1 MNITRLIGGTPL
13 YELKNYFRAHG
24 LKAKIFAKLEAFN
37 PAGSIKDRVAV
48 ALVKAAED
56 EGKLKEG
63 GTVIEP
69 TSGNF
74 GIALA
79 AICAAKGYKAVLTMP
94 ENASDERVKLIKAY
108 GAKVILTPAALGM
121 SGAIDMAK
129 RLLNDD
135 KLAISAGQFT
145 NPANPAV
152 HFKTTGREI
161 YAQTHGEIAAFVAGV
176 GTGGTLTGAGGYLKS
191 QNPQIKVYAVEP
203 ASSPCLS
210 GGKAGLHK
218 IQGIGAGFVPKVLNP
233 AIYDG
238 VLTVS
243 DELAF
248 KTQAEIARREG
259 LFVGISSGAGLLA
272 AATLAVRPEYKNKNI
287 VTVFPDGGERYLSV
301 L

>member
-13 YELKNYFRAHG
+13 YELKNYCRAHG

-37 PAGSIKDRVAV
+37 PAGSIKDRVAA
-48 ALVKAAED
+48 ALVKVAED
-56 EGKLKEG
+56 EGKLKKG
-63 GTVIEP
+63 GTIIEP

-74 GIALA
+74 GIALS
-79 AICAAKGYKAVLTMP
+79 AICAAKGCKAVLTMP
-94 ENASDERVKLIKAY
+94 ENASAERVKLIKAY

-121 SGAIDMAK
+121 SGAIDMANQ
-129 RLLNDD
+129 LLNDD
-135 KLAISAGQFT
+135 KHAISGGQFT

-176 GTGGTLTGAGGYLKS
+176 GTGGTLTCAGGYLKS

-203 ASSPCLS
+203 ALSPCLS

-218 IQGIGAGFVPKVLNP
+218 IQGRGAGFVPKVLNP

-243 DELAF
+243 DELAI
-248 KTQAEIARREG
+248 KTQAEIARCEG
-259 LFVGISSGAGLLA
+259 LFVGISSGAALFA
-272 AATLAVRPEYKNKNI
+272 AATLAARPEFQNKNI
-287 VTVFPDGGERYLSV
+287 VTIFPDGGERYLSV